1 MVFDKPITIEKLNSD
16 TDEYEKEFQLHA
28 KVNKTSAKNFSENGA
43 ERTGMSLTFEVRY
56 FLALEQI
63 FGNFQNFRIIYRNK
77 VFYINDYDDY
87 MESHKTVKLT
97 GVANG

>member
-43 ERTGMSLTFEVRY
+43 ERTGMSLTFAIV
-56 FLALEQI
+56 FKPPNGKP
-63 FGNFQNFRIIYRNK
+63 FGC
-77 VFYINDYDDY
+77 
-87 MESHKTVKLT
+87 
-97 GVANG
+97 